1 MPKPASHHRLQRAIN
16 GVLIVVVVLLA
27 ARVSTLHKRDFDWT
41 AGNRNTLS
49 AGSQQQL
56 AQMPDEVRFLVFDYP
71 GAETRPEIEAFVARY
86 QRVKAGVRLEFIDP
100 GSDPVR
106 TRHYNVQRP
115 GEVVLEYQGRHE
127 SIAQMSEPVISAAL
141 QRLADAEQ
149 RYVLFL
155 QGHGERSLDVL
166 IEETQY
172 DLSRLRE
179 ALTDKGLKVM
189 PLNLVASQKIPDNAS
204 ALVIATPTQTLLDA
218 EIVRIREYLEAGGN
232 LLWLADPDH
241 PPGLEEIARLLGV
254 QWLDGTVILPDYAKL
269 GAGSPVE
276 FFATRYPP
284 NPVVSSFRSI
294 TSYPLARA
302 LRPDPAIPAAG
313 WTYTPIVETDDNA
326 WLETGRLDGTV
337 RFDPDAGDLP
347 GPLTIGLAMTRELP
361 AGGGRPKRV
370 QRVALFGDGDFLSD
384 LMLSR
389 YGNRP
394 FATTLIQWL
403 SSRDAQIDIEIPKAP
418 DVTLNLPPW
427 ALWLY
432 GAGFTAGLPLLLFG
446 IGIGRWLIRRR
457 R

>member
-1 MPKPASHHRLQRAIN
+1 MPKSASRRRLHRAFN

-56 AQMPDEVRFLVFDYP
+56 AQMPDEIRFLVFDYP

-86 QRVKAGVRLEFIDP
+86 QRAKASVRLEFIDP
-100 GSDPVR
+100 GTDPVR
-106 TRHYNVQRP
+106 TRSYNVQRP

-179 ALTDKGLKVM
+179 ALTDKGLKVL

-218 EIVRIREYLEAGGN
+218 EIARIRDYVDTGGN

-241 PPGLEEIARLLGV
+241 PAGLEEIARMLGV

-269 GAGSPVE
+269 GAGSPAE
-276 FFATRYPP
+276 FFATRYPA
-284 NPVVSSFRSI
+284 NPVVPNFRSI

-302 LRPDPAIPAAG
+302 LRIDPTIPAAG

-361 AGGGRPKRV
+361 AGAGQPKRV

-403 SSRDAQIDIEIPKAP
+403 SSRDAQLDIDIPKAP

-427 ALWLY
+427 SLWLY

-446 IGIGRWLIRRR
+446 IGVGRWLIRRR